1 MAALAPTTA
10 TASGALGA
18 VRDNRRVSHSSVDQ
32 PGAGGPTG
40 KPARRQT
47 SVAGLVGAM
56 LVTLV
61 VIGGF
66 LALRGLVRDQG
77 EVEVAPVDYQDAV
90 AAAADAGLSLVHP
103 RELPP
108 GWKATSV
115 DLGRDESPTWAMGML
130 TDEGRFV
137 GIRQEEESADD
148 LAAVALDE
156 DAVEGDEVALDS
168 AIADTWTTWTD
179 EGGDTGY
186 AAEVGDETVL
196 VYGSAPVEDLTT
208 VVSLLQR

>member
-1 MAALAPTTA
+1 
-10 TASGALGA
+10 
-18 VRDNRRVSHSSVDQ
+18 
-32 PGAGGPTG
+32 
-40 KPARRQT
+40 
-47 SVAGLVGAM
+47 M

-66 LALRGLVRDQG
+66 LALRGLIRDQA

-115 DLGRDESPTWAMGML
+115 DLCRDESPAWAMGML

-156 DAVEGDEVALDS
+156 DAVEGEEVSLDS

-179 EGGDTGY
+179 EGGDTRLRRRGGRRDGPGLRLG
-186 AAEVGDETVL
+186 AGRGPHRRSSRCCSADPSRSVG
-196 VYGSAPVEDLTT
+196 PVRSDR
-208 VVSLLQR
+208 SRPGGRPSRSRRPR